1 MGRLGRLVVVDDSA
15 VVRELLSVVFAPH
28 CSAVVTAASAMKAID
43 TLREDRGLD
52 LVLCD
57 VATPEGDGFDVLE
70 YLATRETPKPGVV
83 LVTARPRDE
92 DAQRA
97 SELGALGYLAKPV
110 SLRSLLGVLRQAGH
124 DWDPM
129 RPGRRRSSGL
139 ARVLD
144 TKATVEE
151 REGVSQMEWE
161 IGNLSATGA
170 FLETPGPVPLG
181 TQLNLIL
188 ELDPHEVP
196 VRAKVVRVQDPG
208 WYQPGG
214 VGIMFEALS
223 PDARETL
230 ERYLSEGELY

>member
-1 MGRLGRLVVVDDSA
+1 MARLGRLLVVDDSA

-28 CSAVVTAASAMKAID
+28 CHSVVTAASAMKAID
-43 TLREDRGLD
+43 ALREDRGFD

-57 VATPEGDGFDVLE
+57 VATPEGNGFDVLE
-70 YLATRETPKPGVV
+70 YVASRETSMPGVV
-83 LVTARPRDE
+83 LVTARPREE
-92 DAQRA
+92 DARRA
-97 SELGALGYLAKPV
+97 RELGALGYMAKPV
-110 SLRSLLGVLRQAGH
+110 SLRSLLAVLRQAGH

-129 RPGRRRSSGL
+129 RPGRRRSNGV

-188 ELDPHEVP
+188 QLGASEVQ
-196 VRAKVVRVQDPG
+196 VQARVVRVQDPG

-214 VGIMFEALS
+214 VGIEFEALR
-223 PDARETL
+223 PGARQAL
-230 ERYLSEGELY
+230 ERYLSEAELY

>member
-1 MGRLGRLVVVDDSA
+1 MGRLGRLLVVDDSA
-15 VVRELLSVVFAPH
+15 VVRELLSVVLAPH
-28 CSAVVTAASAMKAID
+28 CSRVVTAVSAVKGID
-43 TLREDRGLD
+43 ALREDRSFD

-70 YLATRETPKPGVV
+70 YLATRGTTKPGVV
-83 LVTARPRDE
+83 LVTARPRAE

-97 SELGALGYLAKPV
+97 SELGALGYIAKPV
-110 SLRSLLGVLRQAGH
+110 SLRSLLAVLRQAGSQ
-124 DWDPM
+124 WDPG
-129 RPGRRRSSGL
+129 RPGRRRSDGL

-144 TKATVEE
+144 SKASVEG

-161 IGNLSATGA
+161 IGNLSASGA

-188 ELDPHEVP
+188 QLDASEVP
-196 VRAKVVRVQDPG
+196 LQARVVRVQDPG

-214 VGIMFEALS
+214 VGVEFEALS
-223 PDARETL
+223 SDAREAL
-230 ERYLSEGELY
+230 ERYLSQGELY